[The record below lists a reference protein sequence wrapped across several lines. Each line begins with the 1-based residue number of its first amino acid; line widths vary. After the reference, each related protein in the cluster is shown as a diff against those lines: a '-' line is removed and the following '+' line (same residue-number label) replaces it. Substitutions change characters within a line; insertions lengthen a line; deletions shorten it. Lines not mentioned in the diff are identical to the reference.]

1 MIFILV
7 SLAAII
13 LVGFVCRQ
21 PPSRFDWFSAFMIFI
36 ACFILATF
44 VTGRILGN
52 IGKHHNTIAK
62 EGVYEIIPLQ
72 ILDRKGS
79 LIETYNGNTVDGLF
93 LNIKDESGIITPIH
107 LGKKYDYEIFED
119 GELKLEVIVETTG
132 SFWTTIVPYVIVKP
146 YKIHI
151 PQNSKILRHKVIG

>member
-1 MIFILV
+1 VILILV
-7 SLAAII
+7 SLILII
-13 LVGFVCRQ
+13 LVGFALRE
-21 PPSRFDWFSAFMIFI
+21 PNSKFSWFSAFITFLI
-36 ACFILATF
+36 CFIITAF
-44 VTGRILGN
+44 MTGKFLEDM
-52 IGKHHNTIAK
+52 GKCHDAIAE
-62 EGVYEIIPLQ
+62 EGVYEIVPLQ

-79 LIETYNGNTVDGLF
+79 IVETYSGNTVDGLF
-93 LNIKDESGIITPIH
+93 LNIKDKNGIITPIH
-107 LGKKYDYEIFED
+107 LGKEYDYEIFED